1 MLLTVK
7 ETAEIL
13 KTNRNYVY
21 TLIKEN
27 KLPAKKIGSI
37 KIRKEDLE
45 EFIKRSDYGRRE
57 I

>member
-7 ETAEIL
+7 ETAELL

-21 TLIKEN
+21 ALIKEK
-27 KLPAKKIGSI
+27 KLPAKRIGSI

-45 EFIKRSDYGRRE
+45 EFIKRSDV
-57 I
+57 